1 MREISYLNVNGP
13 VRSAQSPAGSK
24 FGPRGEGRVVVCG
37 PRRELKRG
45 AGLEFSDSSRV
56 EGTPVIAVKRR
67 GIWPALGLIFVA
79 PLVAEFLLGNLP
91 IKLLPALIVLAPM
104 YGGGALL
111 IRELVRRTGRGWP
124 SILLLG
130 MAYGIFEEAYT
141 TQSLFNP
148 NYLKLNLGL
157 LTPAYI
163 PSLGIGAWWTLW
175 MLMVHGIWSI
185 STPIALVEA
194 CVPDRARTPWLGR
207 VGLTVV
213 VAVFLFGA
221 ASNTAIGYKQDHYLA
236 SMAQFSGAAAAIAL
250 LVILAFTMRV
260 KRRDDAGRVAPS
272 AWILGAVA
280 LVFAS
285 AAMLVPMQWGW
296 GAVAALLA
304 LDAGM
309 LAVVMVWMR
318 MGSMT
323 LMHQL
328 ALGAGA
334 ALAYGWHAFLQH
346 PAVGNLDASV
356 RVGNA
361 IFLAGAIGLIWFGAR
376 RVKATSGPIHDED

>member
-1 MREISYLNVNGP
+1 M
-13 VRSAQSPAGSK
+13 GSS
-24 FGPRGEGRVVVCG
+24 EALRVVHDVG
-37 PRRELKRG
+37 
-45 AGLEFSDSSRV
+45 DSQ
-56 EGTPVIAVKRR
+56 GKKR
-67 GIWPALGLIFVA
+67 GIWPALGLVFTA

-111 IRELVRRTGRGWP
+111 IREIVRRTGRGWP

-207 VGLTVV
+207 VGLGVV
-213 VAVFLFGA
+213 TIVFLFGA
-221 ASNTAIGYKQDHYLA
+221 CANTAIGYKQDHYLA
-236 SMAQFSGAAAAIAL
+236 SMAQFAGAAVVIVL
-250 LVILAFTMRV
+250 MVILAF
-260 KRRDDAGRVAPS
+260 KIPARRRYAAYRIAPS

-285 AAMLVPMQWGW
+285 AAMLVPMHWGW
-296 GAVAALLA
+296 GAVAALLG

-309 LAVVMVWMR
+309 LAVVLLWER
-318 MGSMT
+318 TGAMT

-346 PAVGNLDASV
+346 PAVGKVDVSV

-361 IFLAGAIGLIWFGAR
+361 IFLAGAIGIIGFGAGRIR
-376 RVKATSGPIHDED
+376 RGERAAS

>member
-1 MREISYLNVNGP
+1 MAIHGVAEREEKAGG
-13 VRSAQSPAGSK
+13 QSLP
-24 FGPRGEGRVVVCG
+24 
-37 PRRELKRG
+37 
-45 AGLEFSDSSRV
+45 
-56 EGTPVIAVKRR
+56 VKRR

-111 IRELVRRTGRGWP
+111 IREVVRRTGRGWP

-130 MAYGIFEEAYT
+130 VAYGIFEEAYT

-157 LTPAYI
+157 LTPAFV
-163 PSLGIGAWWTLW
+163 PALGIGAWWTLW
-175 MLMVHGIWSI
+175 MLMVHGLWSI

-207 VGLTVV
+207 VGLVIV
-213 VAVFLFGA
+213 SLVFLFGA
-221 ASNTAIGYKQDHYLA
+221 CATTAMGYKQDHYLA
-236 SMAQFSGAAAAIAL
+236 TTAQFAGAAAVIAVLVAAAFVISKRQKVEGARPAVSAWLVGAIAL
-250 LVILAFTMRV
+250 VF
-260 KRRDDAGRVAPS
+260 GS
-272 AWILGAVA
+272 VA
-280 LVFAS
+280 LF
-285 AAMLVPMQWGW
+285 VPKDWGW

-304 LDAGM
+304 LDAAM
-309 LAVVMVWMR
+309 LVLVILWSG
-318 MGSMT
+318 GSGWG
-323 LMHQL
+323 LKHQL

-346 PAVGNLDASV
+346 PAVGGTDLSV

-376 RVKATSGPIHDED
+376 RVKEVPGEGN

>member
-1 MREISYLNVNGP
+1 MVQETQQV
-13 VRSAQSPAGSK
+13 
-24 FGPRGEGRVVVCG
+24 
-37 PRRELKRG
+37 
-45 AGLEFSDSSRV
+45 SDIQ
-56 EGTPVIAVKRR
+56 TFQVKKR
-67 GIWPALGLIFVA
+67 GIWPALGLMFVA

-91 IKLLPALIVLAPM
+91 VKLLPALIVLAPM

-111 IRELVRRTGRGWP
+111 IREAVRRTGRGWP
-124 SILLLG
+124 SILVLG
-130 MAYGIFEEAYT
+130 MAYAIFEEGFT

-207 VGLTVV
+207 VGLVV
-213 VAVFLFGA
+213 VVLVFLFGA
-221 ASNTAIGYKQDHYLA
+221 CASTAIGYKQDHFLA
-236 SMAQFSGAAAAIAL
+236 SKAQFIGAAVAIAL
-250 LVILAFTMRV
+250 LVVTAFLIPV
-260 KRRDDAGRVAPS
+260 RREDAPGGTVPS
-272 AWILGAVA
+272 AWIVGALALLFGSVA
-280 LVFAS
+280 LF
-285 AAMLVPMQWGW
+285 VPKDWGW
-296 GAVAALLA
+296 AAVAALLA
-304 LDAGM
+304 LDAAM
-309 LAVVMVWMR
+309 LVLVIVWSG
-318 MGSMT
+318 GSGWG
-323 LMHQL
+323 LKHQL

-346 PAVGNLDASV
+346 PAVGKLDASV

-361 IFLAGAIGLIWFGAR
+361 MFLAGAIALIWFAAR
-376 RVKATSGPIHDED
+376 RNAVGSGKVEAR

>member
-1 MREISYLNVNGP
+1 MNSSESV
-13 VRSAQSPAGSK
+13 AAGSVPE
-24 FGPRGEGRVVVCG
+24 GQRG
-37 PRRELKRG
+37 K
-45 AGLEFSDSSRV
+45 
-56 EGTPVIAVKRR
+56 R
-67 GIWPALGLIFVA
+67 GIWPALGLMFVA

-91 IKLLPALIVLAPM
+91 LKLLPALIVLAPM

-111 IRELVRRTGRGWP
+111 IREMVRRTGRGWP
-124 SILLLG
+124 SILVLG
-130 MAYGIFEEAYT
+130 MAYGILEEAYT

-157 LTPAYI
+157 LAPAYI
-163 PSLGIGAWWTLW
+163 PSLGTGAWWTLW

-207 VGLTVV
+207 VGLTVAAV
-213 VAVFLFGA
+213 VFLFGA
-221 ASNTAIGYKQDHYLA
+221 TAATLMGYKQDHFLA
-236 SMAQFSGAAAAIAL
+236 SKAQFLWAAVTIVAL
-250 LVILAFTMRV
+250 VALAFRMPV
-260 KRRDDAGRVAPS
+260 YRRYAAYRVAPS
-272 AWILGAVA
+272 AWMLGAMS

-285 AAMLVPMQWGW
+285 AAMLVPMKWGW

-309 LAVVMVWMR
+309 LIVVLVWMR
-318 MGSMT
+318 MGALT

-346 PAVGNLDASV
+346 PAVGGLDASV
-356 RVGNA
+356 RVGNG
-361 IFLAGAIGLIWFGAR
+361 IFLAGAIGLIWSGAR
-376 RVKATSGPIHDED
+376 QCMHAEPSSRVDAS

>member
-1 MREISYLNVNGP
+1 MVT
-13 VRSAQSPAGSK
+13 A
-24 FGPRGEGRVVVCG
+24 
-37 PRRELKRG
+37 
-45 AGLEFSDSSRV
+45 
-56 EGTPVIAVKRR
+56 KRR

-111 IRELVRRTGRGWP
+111 IRETVRRTGRGWP

-157 LTPAYI
+157 LTPAFI
-163 PSLGIGAWWTLW
+163 PALGIGAWWTLW

-207 VGLTVV
+207 VGLAI
-213 VAVFLFGA
+213 VALVFLFGA
-221 ASNTAIGYKQDHYLA
+221 CATTAMGYKQDHYLA
-236 SMAQFSGAAAAIAL
+236 SIAQFAGAAAVMLAL
-250 LVILAFTMRV
+250 IVLAFLMPKV
-260 KRRDDAGRVAPS
+260 QIVLSIGPGPS
-272 AWILGAVA
+272 AWMVGAVA
-280 LVFAS
+280 LLFGS
-285 AAMLVPMQWGW
+285 AALFVPKEWGW
-296 GAVAALLA
+296 IAVAELLGLDAVMLLA
-304 LDAGM
+304 V
-309 LAVVMVWMR
+309 LAWSR
-318 MGSMT
+318 RGGWG
-323 LMHQL
+323 LKHQL

-346 PAVGNLDASV
+346 PAVGGTDVSV

-361 IFLAGAIGLIWFGAR
+361 IFLAGAIGLVWFAAR
-376 RVKATSGPIHDED
+376 RVRAAESA

>member
-1 MREISYLNVNGP
+1 MT
-13 VRSAQSPAGSK
+13 
-24 FGPRGEGRVVVCG
+24 
-37 PRRELKRG
+37 
-45 AGLEFSDSSRV
+45 DSSNINW
-56 EGTPVIAVKRR
+56 EPVSAVKRR
-67 GIWPALGLIFVA
+67 GIAPALGLVFVA

-91 IKLLPALIVLAPM
+91 IKMLPALVVLAPM

-130 MAYGIFEEAYT
+130 MAYGIFEEAFT

-163 PSLGIGAWWTLW
+163 PSLGIGTWWTLW

-207 VGLTVV
+207 AGMLI
-213 VAVFLFGA
+213 VAVTFLFGA
-221 ASNTAIGYKQDHYLA
+221 CATTAIGYRQDHFVA
-236 SMAQFSGAAAAIAL
+236 SMAQFAAAAVVIL
-250 LVILAFTMRV
+250 LLAILAFRLRAIARQTAD
-260 KRRDDAGRVAPS
+260 RDAPS

-280 LVFAS
+280 FVLAS
-285 AAMLVPMQWGW
+285 AALLVPMHWGW
-296 GAVAALLA
+296 GAVAALLG
-304 LDAGM
+304 LDGGM
-309 LAVVMVWMR
+309 LAVVLYWHRVGALR
-318 MGSMT
+318 
-323 LMHQL
+323 LIHQL

-334 ALAYGWHAFLQH
+334 VLAYGWHAFLQH

-361 IFLAGAIGLIWFGAR
+361 IFLAGAVGLIWFAAR
-376 RVKATSGPIHDED
+376 RSRGAK

>member
-1 MREISYLNVNGP
+1 MGSETMDVQDTQVL
-13 VRSAQSPAGSK
+13 SAEK
-24 FGPRGEGRVVVCG
+24 
-37 PRRELKRG
+37 
-45 AGLEFSDSSRV
+45 
-56 EGTPVIAVKRR
+56 R
-67 GIWPALGLIFVA
+67 GIWPALGLVFVA

-111 IRELVRRTGRGWP
+111 IREVVRRTGRGWP

-207 VGLTVV
+207 VGLVV
-213 VAVFLFGA
+213 VALVFLFGA
-221 ASNTAIGYKQDHYLA
+221 CASTAIGYKQDHYLA
-236 SMAQFSGAAAAIAL
+236 SMVQFAGVAVVIAL
-250 LVILAFTMRV
+250 LVVAAFLIPQLREIVGT
-260 KRRDDAGRVAPS
+260 GLAPS
-272 AWILGAVA
+272 ARIVGAVA
-280 LVFAS
+280 LVFGS
-285 AAMLVPMQWGW
+285 AALFVPRDWGW

-304 LDAGM
+304 LDLVM
-309 LAVVMVWMR
+309 LALVVVWSR
-318 MGSMT
+318 RSGWG
-323 LMHQL
+323 LQYQL
-328 ALGAGA
+328 ALGGGA

-346 PAVGNLDASV
+346 PAVGALDASV

-361 IFLAGAIGLIWFGAR
+361 IFLAGAVGLIWFAAR
-376 RVKATSGPIHDED
+376 RIGGNEQPAAHL

>member
-1 MREISYLNVNGP
+1 MGSETMHVQDTQVL
-13 VRSAQSPAGSK
+13 SAK
-24 FGPRGEGRVVVCG
+24 
-37 PRRELKRG
+37 K
-45 AGLEFSDSSRV
+45 
-56 EGTPVIAVKRR
+56 R
-67 GIWPALGLIFVA
+67 GIWPALGLVFVA

-111 IRELVRRTGRGWP
+111 IREVVRRTGRGWP

-194 CVPDRARTPWLGR
+194 CVPDRARTPWLGP
-207 VGLTVV
+207 VGQVV
-213 VAVFLFGA
+213 VALVFLLGA
-221 ASNTAIGYKQDHYLA
+221 CANTAIGYKQDHYLA
-236 SMAQFSGAAAAIAL
+236 SMAQFLGAAVVIVLLAVAAFLIPQRREIAG
-250 LVILAFTMRV
+250 
-260 KRRDDAGRVAPS
+260 AGLAPS
-272 AWILGAVA
+272 AWIVGAVA
-280 LVFAS
+280 LVFGS
-285 AAMLVPMQWGW
+285 AALFVPMGWGW

-304 LDAGM
+304 LDLVT
-309 LAVVMVWMR
+309 LALVVVWSR
-318 MGSMT
+318 RSGWG
-323 LMHQL
+323 LCYQL

-334 ALAYGWHAFLQH
+334 ALAYGWHSFLQH
-346 PAVGNLDASV
+346 PAVGGAGVSA

-361 IFLAGAIGLIWFGAR
+361 VFLAGAIGLIWFGAGR
-376 RVKATSGPIHDED
+376 CKASIPR

>member
-1 MREISYLNVNGP
+1 M
-13 VRSAQSPAGSK
+13 GS
-24 FGPRGEGRVVVCG
+24 ESLRVHDVQIL
-37 PRRELKRG
+37 P
-45 AGLEFSDSSRV
+45 
-56 EGTPVIAVKRR
+56 VKRR
-67 GIWPALGLIFVA
+67 GIWPALGLVFVA

-111 IRELVRRTGRGWP
+111 IREAVRRTGRGWP

-130 MAYGIFEEAYT
+130 MAYGIFEEAFT

-194 CVPDRARTPWLGR
+194 CVPDRARTPWVGR
-207 VGLTVV
+207 VGLGVV
-213 VAVFLFGA
+213 TLVFLFGA
-221 ASNTAIGYKQDHYLA
+221 CANAAIGYRQDHYLA
-236 SMAQFSGAAAAIAL
+236 SIMQFIGSAVVVVL
-250 LVILAFTMRV
+250 LSALAFIV
-260 KRRDDAGRVAPS
+260 PIRRGHEAYGTAPS
-272 AWILGAVA
+272 AWLAGSAA
-280 LVFAS
+280 LVFGS
-285 AAMLVPMQWGW
+285 AALFVPKDWGW
-296 GAVAALLA
+296 GAVAALFA
-304 LDAGM
+304 LDAAM
-309 LAVVMVWMR
+309 LMLVTMWSR
-318 MGSMT
+318 RGGWG
-323 LMHQL
+323 LRHQL

-346 PAVGNLDASV
+346 PAVGKVDVSV
-356 RVGNA
+356 RAGNA
-361 IFLAGAIGLIWFGAR
+361 LFLAGAIALIWFAAR
-376 RVKATSGPIHDED
+376 RIVETRQD